1 MNEETPALTASAN
14 GLGGVSL
21 VDVSVTAAMIDLPC
35 IELVKCLIIHV
46 RRPRLCD
53 VETIV
58 DGLRRLPKMFNF
70 VSNEV
75 FSACLDTSTLNAPN
89 GVREK
94 LAGEV
99 RIRAE
104 ALPIAAT
111 FRRLVTRLLA
121 A

>member
-70 VSNEV
+70 ISNEV

-99 RIRAE
+99 RIWTE
-104 ALPIAAT
+104 ALPVTAT
-111 FRRLVTRLLA
+111 FGRLVM
-121 A
+121 